1 MLKTEIGIA
10 FFFLKSTFVYKHSE
24 VESLHHSRASYRLL
38 FISNN
43 NPWFHSVWKKY
54 RFVGFTIK
62 RSRRE
67 KFHICA
73 TTWLDSF
80 KKKRH
85 VICTLRGISCNKLF
99 IFESTCRIVNY
110 TFRIFNIAFNYS
122 GLSILVSS
130 FGSFL
135 LAAENFSFLIL
146 SFLGGFQLITCIS
159 EVVTELWLWCR

>member
-1 MLKTEIGIA
+1 MSEPLHYEQQISAGIMLKTEIGIA
-10 FFFLKSTFVYKHSE
+10 FFFLKSLGTFVYKHSE
-24 VESLHHSRASYRLL
+24 VELLHHSRASYRLL
-38 FISNN
+38 FIGNN
-43 NPWFHSVWKKY
+43 NLPWFHSVWKKY

-73 TTWLDSF
+73 TTWLDSL

-135 LAAENFSFLIL
+135 LAAENFS
-146 SFLGGFQLITCIS
+146 S
-159 EVVTELWLWCR
+159 